1 MHRKTVGEKNIKCQ
15 WLGVRGSY
23 SGRYTS

>member
-1 MHRKTVGEKNIKCQ
+1 MHKKVVDEKNIKCQ
-15 WLGVRGSY
+15 WLGVRESD